1 MESSRRSGLRMLST
15 TWKAGGA
22 RLVADRIRARTVRDL
37 GRVRRRF
44 WPTPLE
50 SLLDS
55 RWTVVR
61 CAADAA
67 ALSILHSQQG
77 GASNGEIEGV
87 VSEARSRLAMLKA
100 GTAKRQSPFSEEY
113 DVEDESALL
122 LYALVRLFTPKI
134 VVETG
139 VARGIS
145 TAMILMAMQQNSVG
159 HLHSV
164 DITEDVGQAVP
175 AEIRDR
181 WTLWIAEESE
191 DARTFLE
198 QSMSQIGAPDIFL
211 HDSDHS
217 PTNQSFEYKLALS
230 LLSPHG
236 LLLSDD
242 VEGNSPLV
250 EDLPADWTVLALVD
264 SRKCFGVAIPPFLGS
279 P

>member
-15 TWKAGGA
+15 TWKVGGV
-22 RLVADRIRARTVRDL
+22 RLVAERIRARTVRDL
-37 GRVRRRF
+37 GLVRRRF

-67 ALSILHSQQG
+67 ALSILHSQQMT
-77 GASNGEIEGV
+77 ASNGAIEGIV
-87 VSEARSRLAMLKA
+87 NEARSRLAMLKA
-100 GTAKRQSPFSEEY
+100 GIAERQSPYSEEY

-145 TAMILMAMQQNSVG
+145 TAMILMAMQRNSLG

-175 AEIRDR
+175 ADIRNR
-181 WTLWIAEESE
+181 WTLWTAEASM
-191 DARTFLE
+191 DTRTFLE
-198 QSMSQIGAPDIFL
+198 QCIMQIGSPDIFL

-230 LLSPHG
+230 VMHPRG

-242 VEGNSPLV
+242 VEGNSPLA
-250 EDLPADWTVLALVD
+250 EDLPANWTLIALVD
-264 SRKCFGVAIPPFLGS
+264 SRKCFGVAVPPFLGL